1 MFLSLS
7 WRLRI
12 VNETAGS
19 ILSSRVLVGGFYL
32 GGLEM
37 VFLKLKWSVLSLCLP
52 FPHRRT
58 VVIVDP
64 DIGFMTPQQSVSK
77 GYGFHWF
84 VSLSHS
90 ITLGK
95 FLHLSHKFFQNR
107 LVIPSSVSVRT
118 EQSMWNRTVDCHP
131 QVKPS
136 SSESG
141 IGLMGSQAAQ
151 SVRPGEAP
159 LPNNAYGAQQ
169 IVSGSECSH
178 HYYRHFFLQERWTCL

>member
-37 VFLKLKWSVLSLCLP
+37 VFLKLKWSVLSLGLS

-64 DIGFMTPQQSVSK
+64 DIGFTTSQQSFSK

-107 LVIPSSVSVRT
+107 LVIPSSQCQWGLSRACET
-118 EQSMWNRTVDCHP
+118 GLWTATPRWSHP
-131 QVKPS
+131 PGSLGLAWWGARQPS
-136 SSESG
+136 LCG
-141 IGLMGSQAAQ
+141 
-151 SVRPGEAP
+151 PGR
-159 LPNNAYGAQQ
+159 LPYLTMHM
-169 IVSGSECSH
+169 VHSK
-178 HYYRHFFLQERWTCL
+178 